1 MKLQIKFTFTNKE
14 AEVLSMV
21 ARKYDFM
28 GKFNHEKLSKKY
40 HEGNEA
46 GSFTYS
52 GMKSEGTTIDFE
64 THEKLLLA
72 AGRVYLKYADTVNGI
87 LCGIKSV
94 VMSCKSLFKNFES
107 DYKKEL
113 NNAFDEIKTEEK
125 MKAEA
130 KKAEEKIRKE
140 IREKAEEDLFKRK
153 FDRIRKIEKETEAD
167 DDELY

>member
-1 MKLQIKFTFTNKE
+1 MKLQIKFTNKE

-52 GMKSEGTTIDFE
+52 GMKSEGTTIEFE
-64 THEKLLLA
+64 SHEKLLLA
-72 AGRVYLKYADTVNGI
+72 AGRVYLKYADIVNGI

-94 VMSCKSLFKNFES
+94 VMSCKSLFKNFEA

-113 NNAFDEIKTEEK
+113 NSAFDEIKTEAK

-153 FDRIRKIEKETEAD
+153 FDRIRHIEKENED

>member
-1 MKLQIKFTFTNKE
+1 MKLQIKFTNKE

-21 ARKYDFM
+21 ARKYDFI

-153 FDRIRKIEKETEAD
+153 FDRIRKIEKETEDD

>member
-1 MKLQIKFTFTNKE
+1 MKLQIKFTNKE

-52 GMKSEGTTIDFE
+52 GMKSEGTTIEFE
-64 THEKLLLA
+64 SHEKLLLA

-94 VMSCKSLFKNFES
+94 VMSCKSLFKNFEA

-113 NNAFDEIKTEEK
+113 NSAFDEIKIEVK

-153 FDRIRKIEKETEAD
+153 FYRIRKIEKETEAD

>member
-1 MKLQIKFTFTNKE
+1 MKLNITFSKKE
-14 AEVLSMV
+14 SELLAMV
-21 ARKYDFM
+21 AKKYDFM
-28 GKFNHEKLSKKY
+28 NRINPEKLERKY

-52 GMKSEGTTIDFE
+52 GMKSEGTTINFE
-64 THEKLLLA
+64 THEKLMVA
-72 AGRVYLKYADTVNGI
+72 ACNVYLKYADTVNGI

-94 VMSCKSLFKNFES
+94 VMSCKSLFKNFEA
-107 DYKKEL
+107 DYKTEL
-113 NNAFDEIKTEEK
+113 NNAFDEIKTEAK

-153 FDRIRKIEKETEAD
+153 FDRIRQIEKEDNDD

>member
-1 MKLQIKFTFTNKE
+1 MKLQIKFTNKE

-52 GMKSEGTTIDFE
+52 GMKSEGTTIEFE
-64 THEKLLLA
+64 SHEKLLLA

-94 VMSCKSLFKNFES
+94 VMSCKSLFKNFEA

-113 NNAFDEIKTEEK
+113 NSAFDEIKTEAK

-153 FDRIRKIEKETEAD
+153 FDRIRHIEKENED

>member
-1 MKLQIKFTFTNKE
+1 MKINLVFTEKE
-14 AEVLSMV
+14 ATMMASIC
-21 ARKYDFM
+21 RKYDFM
-28 GKFNHEKLSKKY
+28 NRINHEKLSKKY

-52 GMKSEGTTIDFE
+52 GMKSEGTTIEFE
-64 THEKLLLA
+64 SHEKLLLA

-94 VMSCKSLFKNFES
+94 VMSCKSLFKNFEA

-113 NNAFDEIKTEEK
+113 NSAFDEIKTEAK

-153 FDRIRKIEKETEAD
+153 FDRIRHIEKENED

>member
-1 MKLQIKFTFTNKE
+1 MKLNITFTKKE

-21 ARKYDFM
+21 AKKYDFM
-28 GKFNHEKLSKKY
+28 NKINHEKLEKKY
-40 HEGNEA
+40 REGNEA

-52 GMKSEGTTIDFE
+52 GINSEGVEIKFE

-72 AGRVYLKYADTVNGI
+72 AGRVYMKYADTVNGI

-94 VMSCKSLFKNFES
+94 VMSCKSLFRNFES

-113 NNAFDEIKTEEK
+113 NNAFDEIKTEAK

-153 FDRIRKIEKETEAD
+153 FDRIRQIEKEDND

>member
-1 MKLQIKFTFTNKE
+1 MKLQIKFTNKE

-94 VMSCKSLFKNFES
+94 VMSCKSLFKNFEA

-113 NNAFDEIKTEEK
+113 NSAFDEIKTEVK

-153 FDRIRKIEKETEAD
+153 FDRIRKIEKETEDD

>member
-1 MKLQIKFTFTNKE
+1 MKLQIKFTNKE

-52 GMKSEGTTIDFE
+52 CMKSEGTTIDFE

>member
-1 MKLQIKFTFTNKE
+1 MKLNITFTKKE

-21 ARKYDFM
+21 AKKYDFM
-28 GKFNHEKLSKKY
+28 NRINHEKLERKY

-52 GMKSEGTTIDFE
+52 GMNSEGAKINFE

-87 LCGIKSV
+87 LAGVKSV
-94 VMSCKSLFKNFES
+94 VMSCKALFKNFES

-113 NNAFDEIKTEEK
+113 NSAFDEIKTEAK

-130 KKAEEKIRKE
+130 KKS
-140 IREKAEEDLFKRK
+140 
-153 FDRIRKIEKETEAD
+153 
-167 DDELY
+167 

>member
-1 MKLQIKFTFTNKE
+1 MKLQIKFTNKE

-94 VMSCKSLFKNFES
+94 VMSCKSLFKNFEA

-113 NNAFDEIKTEEK
+113 NSAFDEIKTEVK

>member
-1 MKLQIKFTFTNKE
+1 MKLQIKFTNKE

-153 FDRIRKIEKETEAD
+153 FGRIRKIEKETEAD

>member
-1 MKLQIKFTFTNKE
+1 MKLQIKFTNKE

-52 GMKSEGTTIDFE
+52 GMKSEGTTIEFE
-64 THEKLLLA
+64 SHEKLLLA

-94 VMSCKSLFKNFES
+94 VMSCKSLFKNFEA

-113 NNAFDEIKTEEK
+113 NSAFDEIKTEVK

>member
-1 MKLQIKFTFTNKE
+1 MKLQIKFTNKE

-28 GKFNHEKLSKKY
+28 GKFNHRKLSKKY

-153 FDRIRKIEKETEAD
+153 FDRIRKIEKETEDD

>member
-1 MKLQIKFTFTNKE
+1 MKLQIKFTNKE

-21 ARKYDFM
+21 ARKYDFI

-52 GMKSEGTTIDFE
+52 GMKSEGTTIEFE
-64 THEKLLLA
+64 SHEKLLLA

-94 VMSCKSLFKNFES
+94 VMSCKSLFKNFEA

-113 NNAFDEIKTEEK
+113 NSAFDEIKTEVK

-153 FDRIRKIEKETEAD
+153 FDRIRKIEKEDND

>member
-1 MKLQIKFTFTNKE
+1 MKLQIKFTNKE

-94 VMSCKSLFKNFES
+94 VMSCKSLFKNFEA

-113 NNAFDEIKTEEK
+113 NSAFDEIKTEVK

-153 FDRIRKIEKETEAD
+153 FDRIRKIEKEDND